1 MTRRQWSTTREVHI
15 TNVMIVVYGPDDSSW
30 HTETTCQSPAL
41 AKDRPRQ
48 RRDLYRLGF
57 RASEAQGGERKGR
70 TELPM

>member
-1 MTRRQWSTTREVHI
+1 VL
-15 TNVMIVVYGPDDSSW
+15 GGDDSSW

-41 AKDRPRQ
+41 AKKRSRPR
-48 RRDLYRLGF
+48 RAFCRLGF